1 MGCFVPERPGESD
14 APDIAYGTGGGD
26 RRRDRTVRG
35 AATARASRR
44 PTGYDDSGTDSVP
57 LIATYTA
64 DTARTAPLTP
74 RGAERGQ
81 ALRAID
87 GLALKADKKR
97 IADFWA
103 DLTAPRS
110 RSGAGLKKLWL
121 DRKVRATLDRST
133 QQVGAD
139 RAWAAGYDGTGTGT
153 KVAVLDTGADA
164 RHPDLDGRITASQN
178 FTDSATTDDHQGHG
192 THVASTVGGSGTA
205 SGGKNKG
212 VAPGA
217 DLLVGKVLADRE
229 VLPRR
234 RSRPAPQ
241 ARHHRLGQPGRHGP
255 RRGRRRGRGHPCRA
269 GSGRGGGA
277 DRPGEGGRRRLQ
289 RPRPGT
295 GRRGGRGHRPPGAP
309 PLGR

>member
-1 MGCFVPERPGESD
+1 MGCFAPERPGESD

-35 AATARASRR
+35 GATGRASRR

-57 LIATYTA
+57 LIATYTT

-81 ALRAID
+81 ALHAID

-97 IADFWA
+97 TADFWA

-139 RAWAAGYDGTGTGT
+139 RAWAAGYDGTGT

-164 RHPDLDGRITASQN
+164 RHPDLDGRITASEN

-212 VAPGA
+212 VAPRRRPPG
-217 DLLVGKVLADRE
+217 GQG
-229 VLPRR
+229 PR
-234 RSRPAPQ
+234 RSRSSPSSAVPPCTPGPPPPARSTWT
-241 ARHHRLGQPGRHGP
+241 ARAAP
-255 RRGRRRGRGHPCRA
+255 RSSTRA
-269 GSGRGGGA
+269 RAPLPSWK
-277 DRPGEGGRRRLQ
+277 RP
-289 RPRPGT
+289 
-295 GRRGGRGHRPPGAP
+295 GRRGGSPW
-309 PLGR
+309 